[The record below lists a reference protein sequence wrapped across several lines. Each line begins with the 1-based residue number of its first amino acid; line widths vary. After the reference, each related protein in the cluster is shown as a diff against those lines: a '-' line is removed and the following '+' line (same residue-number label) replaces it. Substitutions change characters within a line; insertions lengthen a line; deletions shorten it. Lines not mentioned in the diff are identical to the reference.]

1 MTRRS
6 REIAV
11 IPRAQTT
18 ARCWTSA
25 RFVSVAG
32 MTCAVFTPTRG
43 VGVAALPGLG
53 GQVAFEDNE
62 TENIFVFPNNHEV
75 GGAALHLLAVLSQPS
90 IPIVC
95 SSVRAVHV
103 IALWYFSTH
112 SSDILVLATR
122 DTPPDGLL

>member
-1 MTRRS
+1 M
-6 REIAV
+6 

-32 MTCAVFTPTRG
+32 MTCAVFTPARA

-53 GQVAFEDNE
+53 GQVAFEDDA
-62 TENIFVFPNNHEV
+62 TEHMFVFTVCHGV
-75 GGAALHLLAVLSQPS
+75 AGAALHLLAVLSQPS

-95 SSVRAVHV
+95 SPVRAVHV
-103 IALWYFSTH
+103 IVLW
-112 SSDILVLATR
+112 
-122 DTPPDGLL
+122 